1 MQGFFGFSN
10 FLWRLPIP
18 STKRHSF
25 LRGNQLSSI
34 PRNKELMRIYRD
46 VELVESLGSGI
57 PRILR
62 AYGEDCF
69 KFTDNF
75 IRITLPITA
84 HEGSK
89 SAPSEQVSVQVSEQ
103 VKMLIR
109 SIESKELSV
118 DEILEVYKLLY
129 KQVYKSKWYLKKHT
143 IQPAMLEG
151 YVEMIYPDKPNH
163 PKQKYRLTAKGISL
177 KNSLTNKK

>member
-1 MQGFFGFSN
+1 MVN
-10 FLWRLPIP
+10 
-18 STKRHSF
+18 
-25 LRGNQLSSI
+25 N
-34 PRNKELMRIYRD
+34 
-46 VELVESLGSGI
+46 VESLGSGI

-84 HEGSK
+84 HEGTQ

-103 VKMLIR
+103 VSEQVKILIH
-109 SIESKELSV
+109 SISSKELSV

-129 KQVYKSKWYLKKHT
+129 KQVYKSKWYFKKHT
-143 IQPAMLEG
+143 IQPAMIEG
-151 YVEMIYPDKPNH
+151 YVEMTYPDSPNH
-163 PKQKYRLTAKGISL
+163 PKQRYRLTTKGLRLLDSL
-177 KNSLTNKK
+177 KHNK